1 MAMKE
6 RLMWLAVIIA
16 LNACGFSHEK
26 KEIGDWQEKISIPAL
41 RIRISE
47 KKEGKRIKNERNEY
61 IWMIIDK

>member
-6 RLMWLAVIIA
+6 RLMWLAVFIA
-16 LNACGFSHEK
+16 LDAYECSHEK

-47 KKEGKRIKNERNEY
+47 KKREKELKMKEMNTFG
-61 IWMIIDK
+61 W